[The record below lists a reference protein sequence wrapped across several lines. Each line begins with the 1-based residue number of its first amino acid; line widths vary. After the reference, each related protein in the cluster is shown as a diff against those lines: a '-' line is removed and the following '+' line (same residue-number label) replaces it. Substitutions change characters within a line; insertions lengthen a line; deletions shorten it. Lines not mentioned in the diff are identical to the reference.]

1 MNSVADY
8 KEDDYTSDTWAEFAD
23 ALADAEAVL
32 ADENAS
38 EEEVSAAVAAL
49 DAAKAGL
56 IARGNKTELSDLVDE
71 AYALTAE
78 TIYTESTQNA
88 LDEAIAAAEAVLA
101 DADATQEE
109 IDAAKAELQSAI
121 DGLVDVTELT
131 VLCAA
136 GELVRA
142 AEEMFTADSFEAFLA
157 ALDEA
162 EEVLGNPNATQEEV
176 DAAAAVLNAA
186 GEALKEAGE
195 SDTLS
200 GLVDS
205 AKKED
210 LSKYTDESADA
221 IRDAIAKAE
230 EVIANRGS
238 EEDLAEAYEA
248 LQNALNNAQLKPAT
262 PVTPENPDTGDG
274 APFALP
280 LVLTLAAGAV
290 LALRRRYGER

>member
-1 MNSVADY
+1 MSCSLHADHGGKLGHHFGY
-8 KEDDYTSDTWAEFAD
+8 FNLLGT
-23 ALADAEAVL
+23 
-32 ADENAS
+32 
-38 EEEVSAAVAAL
+38 
-49 DAAKAGL
+49 
-56 IARGNKTELSDLVDE
+56 DL
-71 AYALTAE
+71 LT
-78 TIYTESTQNA
+78 T
-88 LDEAIAAAEAVLA
+88 AAA
-101 DADATQEE
+101 Q
-109 IDAAKAELQSAI
+109 
-121 DGLVDVTELT
+121 T
-131 VLCAA
+131 VGRAFFLRHA
-136 GELVRA
+136 GYL
-142 AEEMFTADSFEAFLA
+142 SLIHI
-157 ALDEA
+157 
-162 EEVLGNPNATQEEV
+162 
-176 DAAAAVLNAA
+176 LNAA

-274 APFALP
+274 TPFALP